1 MKNSKKLETDHSS
14 FFYTKANPRV
24 QCGNQE
30 ELSGKVLSLFVQV
43 IHGNHQYKK
52 SRLCL
57 WLCMWFH
64 WGFRQAEDSFFL
76 LNREKGLSDH
86 YFVSN
91 PVSIHGK

>member
-52 SRLCL
+52 SACA
-57 WLCMWFH
+57 CGYVC
-64 WGFRQAEDSFFL
+64 GFIGVFVRQRILFFC
-76 LNREKGLSDH
+76 
-86 YFVSN
+86 
-91 PVSIHGK
+91 